1 MKFRYKVLFV
11 NLIILSVVLGFT
23 GYLLVYRNY
32 TQSLEVELRNAT
44 SENNMVKASVEYE
57 LLDLLNS
64 SEGKNAFARDMGRVI
79 KRVDSSML
87 LSGSTLYVKYAD
99 EYVFSGDNMENLVP
113 DDLFLDE
120 SSAAGAGASGP

>member
-79 KRVDSSML
+79 KIVD
-87 LSGSTLYVKYAD
+87 
-99 EYVFSGDNMENLVP
+99 
-113 DDLFLDE
+113 
-120 SSAAGAGASGP
+120 